1 MTKNTSKQL
10 VPVAEVIEPTE
21 IIVPTADQYIEKAVA
36 EIQQVSKTE
45 LAIEEMKKKYGSL
58 TVTSLEDRPIYFAI
72 VEGEKIVRNARLA
85 VERKRKELNEFPLK
99 FQRAVNAEAKR
110 ITDEIEPIEE
120 HLKAERKKFEDAEAA
135 EKAKEDARKR
145 GLLVEAGFR
154 FDGAMYTCGVHIIAA
169 NSIAAMEEAKIEYF
183 CQEARAI
190 REQERLAEERRQA
203 DLRRLEEQ
211 RQEME
216 RQREEM
222 RKEREELDKL
232 RREAEA
238 AKAPAPAP
246 EPISP
251 PPIQNPFKGVAETIE
266 QVLNDDLAQP
276 MEEQDY
282 WNPVPTN
289 VPQPT
294 RTFSAEYMDGFEHC
308 RAGVLELFS
317 DGVKRTRA
325 EFVELINSL
334 QP

>member
-1 MTKNTSKQL
+1 MTNKKSNQL

-21 IIVPTADQYIEKAVA
+21 IIAPTGEQYIEQAVA

-45 LAIEEMKKKYGSL
+45 MAIEELKNKYGNL
-58 TVTSLEDRPIYFAI
+58 KVTSLEDRPIYFAI

-110 ITDEIEPIEE
+110 ITEEIEPIED

-135 EKAKEDARKR
+135 EKAKEEARKR
-145 GLLVEAGFR
+145 GLLIEAGFR
-154 FDGAMYTCGVHIIAA
+154 FDGTMYTCGVHIIPA
-169 NSIAAMEEAKIEYF
+169 NSIGSMEDAKIEYY

-190 REQERLAEERRQA
+190 REQERLAEERRQEEI
-203 DLRRLEEQ
+203 RRLEEQ

-222 RKEREELDKL
+222 RKEREELERL

-238 AKAPAPAP
+238 AKAPAPEPEP
-246 EPISP
+246 EPIAETVAP
-251 PPIQNPFKGVAETIE
+251 PPIKNPFANQELQPAEE
-266 QVLNDDLAQP
+266 YDP
-276 MEEQDY
+276 
-282 WNPVPTN
+282 WNPVPAN